1 MMSARSEAAAKRFF
15 EKLAPLESW
24 DFTHSP
30 SPIVTNDAVFAATE
44 LIAAAFLLREQGYR
58 GSDHDIRRWQ
68 WPFDELDRGGTFDG
82 DEPWT
87 ILLKRA
93 VEILGARP

>member
-1 MMSARSEAAAKRFF
+1 MSARSEAAAKRFF
-15 EKLAPLESW
+15 EKLAPQELW
-24 DFTHSP
+24 DFTQSP

-44 LIAAAFLLREQGYR
+44 LIAAAFLLREHGYQA
-58 GSDHDIRRWQ
+58 SDRDIRRWH
-68 WPFDELDRGGTFDG
+68 WPFDELDRGGTFEG